1 MKRYFPAS
9 NKTDTHNLTIN
20 KPKMSNTTDTTKP
33 RTRRAIFA
41 GSFDP
46 FTKGH
51 KNIVDRALAS
61 VADEVVIAIG
71 INFEKKSMLSP
82 EQRAEAIRAIYT
94 DNPRVCIDTYTGLT
108 TDYAQRT
115 KADFLLRGARS
126 VKDFEYE
133 RYIAD
138 VNRKLT
144 GIETVILFSE
154 PELAS
159 ISSSIVRELI
169 SYNKDVTNFLP

>member
-1 MKRYFPAS
+1 
-9 NKTDTHNLTIN
+9 
-20 KPKMSNTTDTTKP
+20 MSNTTETTKP

-71 INFEKKSMLSP
+71 ISP
-82 EQRAEAIRAIYT
+82 EQRAEAIRAVYT